1 MTYRSIFYH
10 QNESLDH
17 HHRLRKYSQNEGH
30 EVAERVRRKLIKV
43 YPNTQDVLIHV
54 DAYDDRKVE
63 SIHNISREDV
73 ELRATPLLAN
83 TNGAFEKTRLRV
95 HHLKGKN
102 FIELYLRGDSKK
114 TIAETEIQ
122 LEEIKK
128 HLLRS
133 EHIDGVKIFLEIGDD
148 DHSTK

>member
-1 MTYRSIFYH
+1 
-10 QNESLDH
+10 
-17 HHRLRKYSQNEGH
+17 
-30 EVAERVRRKLIKV
+30 
-43 YPNTQDVLIHV
+43 
-54 DAYDDRKVE
+54 
-63 SIHNISREDV
+63 
-73 ELRATPLLAN
+73 
-83 TNGAFEKTRLRV
+83 V